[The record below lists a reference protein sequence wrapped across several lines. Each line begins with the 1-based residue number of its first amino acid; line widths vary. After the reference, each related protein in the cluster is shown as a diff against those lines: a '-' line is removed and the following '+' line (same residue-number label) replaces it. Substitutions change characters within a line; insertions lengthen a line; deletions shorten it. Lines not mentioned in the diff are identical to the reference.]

1 MSENDDEEKDDVL
14 KIIYGKLQ
22 DVDNKLERIK
32 SDTHNLSRIAS
43 LSNSEIIKQELRKLV
58 GRSKVKAAI
67 LHLTKD
73 EIKAGDLA
81 NILGIN
87 PANLG
92 MYMKPFLGNKGYI
105 AAMEKGRERYF
116 QRSELVDLIGFE
128 SIEEFATLLKAWEQ
142 SKQAETDKPTD
153 SSPQEDKDAS

>member
-1 MSENDDEEKDDVL
+1 MSEKKNEEKDILRVVY
-14 KIIYGKLQ
+14 KKLQ

-32 SDTHNLSRIAS
+32 SDTHNLNRIAS
-43 LSNSEIIKQELRKLV
+43 LSNSELIKQELKKLI
-58 GRSKVKAAI
+58 GRSKVRAAM

-81 NILGIN
+81 KALGIH

-92 MYMKPFLGNKGYI
+92 KYVRPFLGNKGYI
-105 AAMEKGRERYF
+105 AMLEKGRERYF

-128 SIEEFATLLKAWEQ
+128 SIEEFATLLKGWEQ
-142 SKQAETDKPTD
+142 SKQATTTQKTN
-153 SSPQEDKDAS
+153 SSPQEDEDAS